1 MTVTEKMDP
10 KDYSFKHP
18 FTCMIAGPTSCGK
31 TVFVRQVLEYR
42 QRLLKDLP
50 PDARIIWAYGQ
61 WQETYSKP
69 IVDCEV
75 EYVDGLPD
83 DESIAMNPPDLIIID
98 DLMNEL
104 GNNQRLANM
113 FTKGSHHLKMSIIF
127 IVQNIF
133 HQAKQMRNISL
144 NCHYFVL
151 MKNPRDKS
159 QIHSL
164 ARQLYP
170 NKMKFLIESY
180 EDATKEPYSYLR
192 IDLTPSTPERFRLT
206 TKLFPENS
214 ESDPLVVVYS
224 MR

>member
-1 MTVTEKMDP
+1 MSCSKRITPSDF
-10 KDYSFKHP
+10 SFKHP

-31 TVFVRQVLEYR
+31 TVFVRKVLEF
-42 QRLLKDLP
+42 QNFLLASLP
-50 PDARIIWAYGQ
+50 PRRKIIWAYGQ
-61 WQETYSKP
+61 WQESYSKP
-69 IVDCEV
+69 IPNCEV
-75 EYVDGLPD
+75 EYIDGLPD
-83 DESIAMNPPDLIIID
+83 DQAIASDPPDLLIID
-98 DLMNEL
+98 DLMTEL
-104 GNNQRLANM
+104 GDNPRLANM

-144 NCHYFVL
+144 NCHYLVL

-159 QIHSL
+159 QVYAL

-170 NKMKFLIESY
+170 NKMKFFIEAY

-192 IDLTPSTPERFRLT
+192 VDLTPSTPECFRLL
-206 TKLFPENS
+206 TKLFPEKGADIS
-214 ESDPLVVVYS
+214 ACVYQ